1 MEDLMFLGT
10 GLYKSTE
17 NQVSEEPKETDPDVL
32 AQEKA
37 EAEVACEYLHT
48 FEHLSQMNADAK
60 LRVLNRIKANYS
72 IIRDDKSIE
81 SLNSYIEIQSLEA
94 GAAAEATG
102 GENKSKGNKAKI
114 DQSKLGETKQSF
126 FRKAWETIKNMFIK
140 IFTWVKE
147 KIEAFVG
154 WVKNLF
160 AKNKPEA
167 VYDDMSD
174 EEIGSLEAALEK
186 FEFEDQ
192 SVEDGFIPLNES
204 VGRVFSSKTGLFVT
218 ICNQFSAIVNECIS
232 TGYKPEGMTSY
243 INKLIDTLRQNFH
256 GVGEL
261 PKIESAD
268 PEQIKKF
275 NREVKTAAQ
284 HLTWTHDPAGYCK
297 FFCGTTFQKPKGK
310 KLTPVDLYGTKNLVK
325 MMKIAESVTKEL
337 DGVKRNLSTAFSK
350 VKRSADDFSSYL
362 NKHNFAS
369 GNLNNDS
376 FKINEQG
383 NNVADES
390 KVDAEMNYAFIT
402 AVQAVFNLITKI
414 ESIISTICAKM
425 MSHCNTITKAISLK
439 NKIKKGIKDLPGKA
453 KEGIKDIPGNA
464 KETVKRIRTK
474 FKGIISAIDGTR
486 DIEVNRV
493 QWNLLMKE
501 VSAYADKMIK
511 AGVYS
516 KDDGWN
522 QAFKDI
528 TGKTRKEFFDKFE
541 YLSPNN

>member
-1 MEDLMFLGT
+1 ML
-10 GLYKSTE
+10 
-17 NQVSEEPKETDPDVL
+17 
-32 AQEKA
+32 
-37 EAEVACEYLHT
+37 
-48 FEHLSQMNADAK
+48 
-60 LRVLNRIKANYS
+60 IKASHILITPNV
-72 IIRDDKSIE
+72 
-81 SLNSYIEIQSLEA
+81 
-94 GAAAEATG
+94 T
-102 GENKSKGNKAKI
+102 
-114 DQSKLGETKQSF
+114 
-126 FRKAWETIKNMFIK
+126 
-140 IFTWVKE
+140 
-147 KIEAFVG
+147 
-154 WVKNLF
+154 
-160 AKNKPEA
+160 
-167 VYDDMSD
+167 DDMSD

-337 DGVKRNLSTAFSK
+337 DGAKRNLSTAFNK
-350 VKRSADDFSSYL
+350 VKQSADNFSSYL
-362 NKHNFAS
+362 NKNNFAS

-390 KVDAEMNYAFIT
+390 KVDAEANYAFIT

-425 MSHCNTITKAISLK
+425 MSHCNTITKAIGLK
-439 NKIKKGIKDLPGKA
+439 NKIKKGIKD
-453 KEGIKDIPGNA
+453 IPGNA
-464 KETVKRIRTK
+464 KEAVKDLKAKIPGIKTK
-474 FKGIISAIDGTR
+474 FKDTINSIKNGK
-486 DIEVNRV
+486 EVDAV
-493 QWNLLMKE
+493 QWNLLKKE
-501 VSAYADKMIK
+501 LQNYVNSLKKTGVNDADAI
-511 AGVYS
+511 
-516 KDDGWN
+516 N
-522 QAFKDI
+522 QAYKDI
-528 TGKTRKEFFDKFE
+528 TGMSPEEFFKKNKN
-541 YLSPNN
+541 LSK